1 MTTWPSANK
10 ATTTDIDQGTDNPN
24 LSRVQIKKDID
35 NINTIIDTFN
45 FSTATQGSML
55 SYDTS
60 SGSFNTSNTLS
71 IQAVLNYSG
80 YYTNLGNDGTAA
92 DGRRNFELNR
102 TFTSDPN
109 SILQSISTNDD
120 GFKLGVGTYIIEAHS
135 DHFGNTGLYFSIFDI
150 TSGYPTD
157 ENILDYMAPTGGT
170 GAFDETSSVQQL
182 HYVVVSSGTKSFTLF
197 ANPTDPYFNY
207 AAAKITLNIIKVG

>member
-1 MTTWPSANK
+1 MTTWPTANK
-10 ATTTDIDQGTDNPN
+10 ATITDIDQGTDNPN

-35 NINTIIDTFN
+35 NINTIIDTFD
-45 FSTATQGSML
+45 FSTATQGSVL

-60 SGSFNTSNTLS
+60 SGSFNTTNTLS
-71 IQAVLNYSG
+71 VQAVLNYSG
-80 YYTNLGNDGTAA
+80 YYDNLGPDGTAA

-102 TFTSDPN
+102 TFTSDPY

-120 GFKLGVGTYIIEAHS
+120 GFKLGVGTYIIESHS
-135 DHFGNTGLYFSIFDI
+135 NHLGDTGLYYGMFDI

-157 ENILDYMAPTGGT
+157 SIIAGYLRTTGGS
-170 GAFDETSSVQQL
+170 GQFDTLSSVQQL
-182 HYVVVSSGTKSFTLF
+182 HYIVVSSGTKSFTLF